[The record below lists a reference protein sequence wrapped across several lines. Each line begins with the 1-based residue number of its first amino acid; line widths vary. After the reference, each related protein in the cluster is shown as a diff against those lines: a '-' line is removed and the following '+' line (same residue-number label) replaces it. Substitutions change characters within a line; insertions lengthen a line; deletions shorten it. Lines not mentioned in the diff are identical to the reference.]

1 VKVARTSQ
9 ERIDAERDVLL
20 PLAEPKRRFAP
31 LPTCKT
37 AKLQT
42 PIRMLATAVRS
53 APMFKLIELDAEGRL
68 RQAEGADEITPPL
81 DKVRC
86 WIDLIDPTAED
97 LELLRVRFG
106 FHPLALEDCAHLD
119 QRPKLEEFGDHTFLV
134 TQGFGCADAIV
145 RELELYELHAFLG
158 TNYLV
163 TVHTGR
169 IPAVERL
176 WTRGC
181 SIQSPLERGP
191 DFVYYLIADALV
203 DEGFPILD
211 RISDEIETIEDE
223 VLLHPRREA
232 FARIFELKRLLLHM
246 RRVLNPQRDMIAMLA
261 RRGDAR
267 VSERTALYFRDI
279 FDHLVRLSESIESS
293 RDLLGN
299 SVDAY
304 LSTVS
309 NRTNEV
315 MKYLTVL
322 SAVFLPLSFVV
333 GFFGQNF
340 EYLPGF
346 PNWTESHFLAL
357 SMVLGSVAIPLFML
371 LWFKRKGW
379 L

>member
-1 VKVARTSQ
+1 
-9 ERIDAERDVLL
+9 
-20 PLAEPKRRFAP
+20 
-31 LPTCKT
+31 
-37 AKLQT
+37 
-42 PIRMLATAVRS
+42 
-53 APMFKLIELDAEGRL
+53 MFKLLELDADGRL
-68 RQAEGADEITPPL
+68 RQAEGADEISHPEE
-81 DKVRC
+81 KSRC
-86 WIDLIDPTAED
+86 WIDLMDPTADD

-134 TQGFGCADAIV
+134 TQGFGCADTLV
-145 RELELYELHAFLG
+145 RNLELYELHAFLG
-158 TNYLV
+158 RNYLV

-169 IPAVERL
+169 VPAVEKL
-176 WTRGC
+176 WARGC

-191 DFVYYLIADALV
+191 DFLYYLIADALV

-232 FARIFELKRLLLHM
+232 FARIFELKRLLVQM
-246 RRVLNPQRDMIAMLA
+246 RKVLNPQRDMISMLA

-279 FDHLVRLSESIESS
+279 FDHLVRLSESIEAN

-304 LSTVS
+304 LSSVS

-340 EYLPGF
+340 HYLPGF
-346 PNWTESHFLAL
+346 PNWTESH
-357 SMVLGSVAIPLFML
+357 VLGSGMALACVAIPLLML
-371 LWFKRKGW
+371 IWFKRKGW